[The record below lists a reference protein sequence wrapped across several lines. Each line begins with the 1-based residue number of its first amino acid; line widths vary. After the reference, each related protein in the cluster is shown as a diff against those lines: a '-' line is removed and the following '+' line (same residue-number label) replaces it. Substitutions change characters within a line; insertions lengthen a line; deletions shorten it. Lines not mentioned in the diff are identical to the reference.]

1 MGNRF
6 QNMPGYYNLIL
17 AHGVIAAIVFLLIV
31 PTAILVNQFYWVR
44 YRAIRIH
51 IWLQVLALLLTTVLF
66 ILGFMAVG
74 PSRSLTNPHHAMGVA
89 IYVLILVQFIGGW
102 WVHSRERKKRPSNLT
117 FKAFVSIVSCKT
129 VARSLTRA
137 DPQTTRESC
146 RTPGLHPDRLG
157 PHTLWLALLSLHP
170 LLPPRR
176 SASPGLAD
184 SLLPKGAQVRT
195 RLR

>member
-6 QNMPGYYNLIL
+6 QNMPGYHNLIL
-17 AHGVIAAIVFLLIV
+17 AHGVIAAIVFLLLV

-89 IYVLILVQFIGGW
+89 IYVALIVQFIGGW
-102 WVHSRERKKRPSNLT
+102 WVHSRERKKRLPNIPLR
-117 FKAFVSIVSCKT
+117 AFVSTRKSVLYAIL
-129 VARSLTRA
+129 LT
-137 DPQTTRESC
+137 C
-146 RTPGLHPDRLG
+146 
-157 PHTLWLALLSLHP
+157 
-170 LLPPRR
+170 
-176 SASPGLAD
+176 
-184 SLLPKGAQVRT
+184 
-195 RLR
+195 